1 MIKKV
6 IVIFFIFL
14 LFKIFIGEINL
25 NISVYYNHRLFDVT
39 LNRKLISVCVEEYR
53 KNTIIPLIVNN
64 DYSAFH
70 CFHNDNEGMNMHV
83 LNKGDE
89 IYITINSYECI
100 SSITGG
106 KTSCVPYKNQKKKEV
121 NDTNYSLLIRKAG
134 GKEKMFYDG
143 KFVNNITN
151 YFYEKG
157 VYSVSI
163 ISRYKNVVS
172 NVSFSIKI
180 VDSNRIVNFR

>member
-64 DYSAFH
+64 DY
-70 CFHNDNEGMNMHV
+70 
-83 LNKGDE
+83 
-89 IYITINSYECI
+89 
-100 SSITGG
+100 
-106 KTSCVPYKNQKKKEV
+106 
-121 NDTNYSLLIRKAG
+121 
-134 GKEKMFYDG
+134 
-143 KFVNNITN
+143 
-151 YFYEKG
+151 
-157 VYSVSI
+157 
-163 ISRYKNVVS
+163 
-172 NVSFSIKI
+172 
-180 VDSNRIVNFR
+180 